1 MDRHLS
7 KKSNRFT
14 LIELLACQGVA
25 RRAKRSIR
33 FTLIELLVVI
43 AIIAILASMLLPAL
57 GKAKEQA
64 KSITCIGNQKQ
75 LGLALFNYAEDFSG
89 FLPEMGVRSSTV
101 TLFWNMTLY
110 DNAYMT
116 PPIAGQA
123 TVLVC
128 PSWAPYVFDTKYRT
142 YGMLDYW
149 NQTRRPEGKGWW
161 QKLETSPYYSRG
173 WHMIKVE
180 KPSDLWLTG
189 DTRRAAPVV
198 KQDPTLDVGTSN
210 IVAPS
215 DDYAAHL
222 RHNWRANMLFF
233 DGHVTGCNR
242 TDLTYNAT
250 SNPLGIGVARISVNM
265 VP

>member
-1 MDRHLS
+1 MAIG
-7 KKSNRFT
+7 N
-14 LIELLACQGVA
+14 V
-25 RRAKRSIR
+25 

-43 AIIAILASMLLPAL
+43 AIIGILASMLLPAL
-57 GKAKEQA
+57 QGAKNQA

-75 LGLALFNYAEDFSG
+75 LGLALINYAGDFNG
-89 FLPEMGVRSSTV
+89 YLPEMGVRPSGTV
-101 TLFWNMTLY
+101 LFWNVTLY
-110 DNAYMT
+110 DSGYMT
-116 PPIAGQA
+116 IPMAKQA
-123 TVLVC
+123 TALVC
-128 PSWAPYVFDTKYRT
+128 PSWAPYVFEDKYRT
-142 YGMLDYW
+142 YGMLDYS
-149 NQTRRPEGKGWW
+149 NQSRRPQGKGWL
-161 QKLETSPYYSRG
+161 QPSPVGTSDSGNYTKG
-173 WHMIKVE
+173 WYMIKVE

-198 KQDPTLDVGTSN
+198 KQDLTLDVGTSN
-210 IVAPS
+210 IVALS